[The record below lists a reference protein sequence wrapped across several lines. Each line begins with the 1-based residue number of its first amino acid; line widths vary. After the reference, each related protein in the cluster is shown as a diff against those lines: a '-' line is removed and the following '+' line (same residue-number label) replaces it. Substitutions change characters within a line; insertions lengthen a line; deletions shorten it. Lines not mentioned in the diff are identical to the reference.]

1 MPGKRIQFS
10 DETWAA
16 MDFRM
21 KSRRITLQQLADEVF
36 RDFLEKQ
43 GAPVSLAEQ
52 LRKSAGDEPKPAAA
66 SKPVQR
72 PRKVAATPQDG
83 KPAAK
88 AKSQS
93 RAGVRKAK

>member
-10 DETWAA
+10 EETWAA
-16 MDFRM
+16 IDFRM
-21 KSRRITLQQLADEVF
+21 KSRRLTLQQLADEAF
-36 RDFLEKQ
+36 REYLEKH

-72 PRKVAATPQDG
+72 PRKVAATPQGG
-83 KPAAK
+83 KPAAR
-88 AKSQS
+88 AKSQA
-93 RAGVRKAK
+93 RADVRKAK